1 MTTPEKY
8 EKIKEAVFDGCPGLL
23 GLSFGCKIKMPG
35 AGIYTIVCVFPGK
48 PREVLM
54 LNELGDEIRMG
65 MVNIELSST
74 IQILGHEITIASVL
88 RALGILYAISG
99 NGVLLERRIADSAYY
114 CVGMPQWDLSH
125 DSLSWHLENRPEVVE
140 FLYDILFPNS

>member
-8 EKIKEAVFDGCPGLL
+8 EKIKEAVFKACFVCETCGGDGVVAGHNPDDPHEYGCSLCPIQLQCEE
-23 GLSFGCKIKMPG
+23 CKATG
-35 AGIYTIVCVFPGK
+35 F
-48 PREVLM
+48 
-54 LNELGDEIRMG
+54 
-65 MVNIELSST
+65 
-74 IQILGHEITIASVL
+74 LGHEITISSVL
-88 RALGILYAISG
+88 RTLGILYAISG

-140 FLYDILFPNS
+140 FLYDILFPQAK